1 MGQNCSVRG
10 YCEDRVITN
19 KDLVLSLGQYMDA
32 PWKVAVAILSV
43 KFKTGVVNENLI
55 HVLR

>member
-32 PWKVAVAILSV
+32 PWKVTVAILSV
-43 KFKTGVVNENLI
+43 KFKTGVVNEMKT
-55 HVLR
+55 